1 MGLFR
6 LLLRYYRR
14 YLWWLVLAVVTIPVY
29 GVAST
34 GVVALIE
41 PVLTDVLLAQP
52 APAPAPAVEAPA
64 SAITP
69 AIPSASSGAGLKALA
84 DDTYRR
90 AKAWAGVDG
99 RTVVFFTPLLFFA
112 VFLVRGIADF
122 WGSYA
127 FQRVGLSITN
137 DVRNDLYRRLL
148 DQDARFHAAHPS
160 GELVSRVVS
169 DISSMQSALSTRL
182 WDVGQQ
188 SLALVLLVLLLLS
201 TDLALGAVILLMV
214 PPFAFVLVRYSH
226 RVRGATR
233 RSQVR
238 MADVT
243 ATLVEGLRGHP
254 VVKAFNAEDFE
265 HAKFSTATDRHLAES
280 LSAQQLATLSSVLIE
295 SLAAAATCLFLV
307 YAGLRVRSGAITA
320 TLLVQ
325 FLANAWLLYDP
336 LRKLNAASLALQPLI
351 AAGQRLLA
359 VMEAPKDVQ
368 ERPNARRL
376 DGFRDRIVFDDVSV
390 IYGGR
395 PVVNKVS
402 FEIRRGE
409 VVALVGA
416 SGAGKTTL
424 ASLLPRFFDP
434 DEGRVL
440 IDGHDLRDVTL
451 RSLRSLIG
459 VVAQH
464 TVLFDDTIRNNIAYA
479 NPDAPMEAV
488 ERAAAA
494 AYALDIVRARPGEYQ
509 AHIGESGLRLS
520 GGERQRIAIAR
531 ALLKDAPILVLDE
544 ATSQLD
550 SEAQAIVHRALQNL
564 MEGRTVLI
572 VAHHLATIQQADRIV
587 VLDQGAV
594 VATGRHEE
602 LLGACPT
609 YRRLFEYWMAT
620 DHA

>member
-14 YLWWLVLAVVTIPVY
+14 YLRWLVLAVVTIPVY

-34 GVVALIE
+34 GVVALID

-52 APAPAPAVEAPA
+52 APAPAPAAAAPGTAVEPG
-64 SAITP
+64 
-69 AIPSASSGAGLKALA
+69 IPSAPSGAGLKALA

-90 AKAWAGVDG
+90 AKAWAGVDS

-112 VFLVRGIADF
+112 VFLVRGVADF
-122 WGSYA
+122 WGAYA

-169 DISSMQSALSTRL
+169 DIASMQSALSTRL

-188 SLALVLLVLLLLS
+188 SLTLVLLVLLLLS
-201 TDLALGAVILLMV
+201 TDLALGAIILLMV

-265 HAKFSTATDRHLAES
+265 HAKFSMATDRHLAES
-280 LSAQQLATLSSVLIE
+280 LSAQRLATLSSVLIE
-295 SLAAAATCLFLV
+295 SLAAAAMCLFLV

-336 LRKLNAASLALQPLI
+336 LRKLNAASLALQPLV

-359 VMEAPKDVQ
+359 VMEAPKDVP
-368 ERPNARRL
+368 ERPNARQL
-376 DGFRDRIVFDDVSV
+376 GGFRDRIVFDGVSV
-390 IYGGR
+390 VYGGR
-395 PVVNKVS
+395 SVVNKVS

-451 RSLRSLIG
+451 KSLRSLIG

-494 AYALDIVRARPGEYQ
+494 AYALEIVRARPGEYQ
-509 AHIGESGLRLS
+509 AHIGESGLGLS

-587 VLDQGAV
+587 VIDQGAV
-594 VATGRHEE
+594 AATGRHEE
-602 LLGACPT
+602 LLGVCPT